1 MFCRPI
7 ILMAAVAAFALAA
20 ALAADGE
27 KKGLANPFFALCMDT
42 HDSKHRNL
50 KEQAEMLKELGYAG
64 TAHLWLD
71 NVPERLRTLDE
82 QGLKLYQIYVAVN
95 IDPAK
100 PKYDPR
106 LREVLGLL
114 KGRETILGLLVQGA
128 PPSAEDRDGRAVEI
142 LREIADIA
150 QESGLRVALYP
161 HAGDWCE
168 RVEDAIRVAR
178 KVDRKNLGV
187 QFNLCHWLKMG
198 DEKTMEP
205 LLRQALPHLVVVTV
219 NGADHADRASG
230 WDRLIQP
237 LDSGA
242 FDIHK
247 FLKTLSDLG
256 YRGPIGLQC
265 YGLGGDARV
274 HLARSIE
281 AWRKLSARIA
291 QAD

>member
-1 MFCRPI
+1 MRCRLT
-7 ILMAAVAAFALAA
+7 ILAGAAAAFALASA
-20 ALAADGE
+20 FAGEAE

-42 HDSKHRNL
+42 HDSKHRSL

-64 TAHLWLD
+64 AAHLWLD
-71 NVPERLRTLDE
+71 QVPERLRTLDE
-82 QGLKLYQIYVAVN
+82 QGLKLFQVYVAVN

-106 LREVLGLL
+106 LKEVVGLL
-114 KGRETILGLLVQGA
+114 KGRDTILGLLVQGG

-142 LREIADIA
+142 IRQVADVA
-150 QESGLRVALYP
+150 QESGIRVALYP

-168 RVEDAIRVAR
+168 RVEDAIRVAK
-178 KVDRKNLGV
+178 KVDRKNVGA

-198 DEKTMEP
+198 DETNMEP
-205 LLRQALPHLVVVTV
+205 LLRQALPHLFVVTI

-237 LDSGA
+237 LDSGT
-242 FDIHK
+242 FDIYK
-247 FLKTLSDLG
+247 FLKTLHDMG
-256 YRGPIGLQC
+256 YKGPIGLQC
-265 YGLGGDARV
+265 YGLGGDARA

-291 QAD
+291 AEP